1 MTGFQ
6 AEPCRKVRNRMTTEK
21 IEVLAPAG
29 NPAALKAAVFAGA
42 DAVYMG
48 GALFSARA
56 NAANFSREEMR
67 EAVRFARERSV
78 RVYVTVNTLLKD
90 GELSEALDFCR
101 YLCEL
106 PVDGIL
112 VQDMG
117 LFALLR
123 EACPE
128 MPLHASTQMSLHTPA
143 GAALLKAL
151 GASRVVLAREM
162 SLQEIREVSARTDV
176 ELEAF
181 VHGALCMSLSGQCY
195 FSAMLGGRSGNRGR
209 CAQTCRLPFSAP
221 GGTGHD
227 LSLKD
232 MSFIGQIG
240 ALRGAGVCS
249 AKIEGRMKRPEYV
262 AAAVSACRHAADGES
277 VPQDLLE
284 DLGAVFSRS
293 GFTDGYLSAH
303 RGRDMFGIRT
313 KEDVESTS
321 DEVFASLHELYK
333 NEMQRVPVTFALS
346 AFAGQSPSL
355 TVSDGTH
362 SVDVADEGHVCEAAL
377 RLPVDTERW
386 HAQLKKTG
394 GTPYRCAEVQ
404 VHTDGKTAVPVSV
417 LNGLRRSAL
426 EALGAQRREKPPV
439 PFQTPV
445 LDVRPHRA
453 EKLRLRG
460 WFRDAAQLPE
470 NAAELEKIIL
480 PLDTPPDVLDT
491 LRGKGHD
498 LILEI
503 PRALWGIEAQVR
515 ETMQRRRDAGF
526 THFRC
531 GNLGA
536 VALCR
541 ELQVSAHGGF
551 SLNVFNTQSA
561 AFFEKLGLEDT
572 EFSFELTGEET
583 AGIGGALPRGALV
596 YGRQPLMLTR
606 NCPLANSPRGCLNCR
621 RPGTIRDRRGVA
633 FPVLCTRFS
642 GKPVFSEV
650 FNSVPLTLSDKLRGS
665 INADFGVLRFSVEN
679 NVETGEII
687 RDFIRQEKPHS
698 DYTRGLF
705 TRGVL

>member
-1 MTGFQ
+1 M
-6 AEPCRKVRNRMTTEK
+6 AETTEK

-29 NPAALKAAVFAGA
+29 SPAALKAAVFAGA

-56 NAANFSREEMR
+56 NAANFSKEEMR
-67 EAVRFARERSV
+67 EAVAFARERSV

-90 GELSEALDFCR
+90 SELSEALEFCE
-101 YLCEL
+101 YLCAL

-123 EACPE
+123 AACPQ

-143 GAALLKAL
+143 GAALLKEI
-151 GASRVVLAREM
+151 GASRVVLAREL
-162 SLQEIREVSARTDV
+162 SLEEIRELSAQTDV

-209 CAQTCRLPFSAP
+209 CAQTCRLPFAAP

-232 MSFIGQIG
+232 MSFIGRIG
-240 ALRGAGVCS
+240 ALREAGVCS

-262 AAAVSACRHAADGES
+262 AAAVSACRHAADGEA

-313 KEDVESTS
+313 KEDVEGASGA
-321 DEVFASLHELYK
+321 VFASLHELYK
-333 NEMQRVPVTFALS
+333 NEMQRVPVTFCVRI
-346 AFAGQSPSL
+346 FAGAHPQL
-355 TVSDGTH
+355 TVSDGVHTV
-362 SVDVADEGHVCEAAL
+362 SVSDAEHICEAAV
-377 RLPVDTERW
+377 RLPVDTARW
-386 HAQLKKTG
+386 RVQLQKTG
-394 GTPYRCAEVQ
+394 GTPYLCTAAEVE
-404 VHTDGKTAVPVSV
+404 TDGKTAVSVSV

-426 EALGAQRREKPPV
+426 EALGAQRREKPPISFSM
-439 PFQTPV
+439 PL
-445 LDVRPHRA
+445 LDMRPHKP

-460 WFRDAAQLPE
+460 SFREAEQLPE
-470 NAAELEKIIL
+470 NASALDKILL
-480 PLDTPPDVLDT
+480 PLETPPGTLDA
-491 LRGKGHD
+491 LRKNGHEV
-498 LILEI
+498 ILEI
-503 PRALWGIEAQVR
+503 PRAIWGVETQVKAAMEA
-515 ETMQRRRDAGF
+515 RRAEGF
-526 THFRC
+526 THFWC

-541 ELQVSAHGGF
+541 EMGVSAHGGF
-551 SLNVFNTQSA
+551 SLNIFNTQSLG
-561 AFFEKLGLEDT
+561 FFEQLGLLDAEL
-572 EFSFELTGEET
+572 SFELTGEEV
-583 AGIGGALPRGALV
+583 AGIGGSLPRGVLV

-606 NCPLANSPRGCLNCR
+606 NCPLANSPKGCLNCR
-621 RPGTIRDRRGVA
+621 RPGKIRDRRGVE

-650 FNSVPLTLSDKLRGS
+650 FNSVPLTLSDRLRG
-665 INADFGVLRFSVEN
+665 NFGADFGVLRFSVEKT
-679 NVETGEII
+679 VEIGEIL
-687 RDFIRQEKPHS
+687 RATIRQEKPHS